1 MSSESFLTGNDDINI
16 ITSKNQTRVN
26 QHLPL
31 LNHKKLKKK
40 GIIYLSTIPPFMNV
54 TKITEIMGQFG
65 QVGRVF
71 LQPAVYKTK
80 NGTLKKNK
88 RNKKALQFTEGWIEF
103 LSKRVAKHVA
113 VTLNNTRIGEHK
125 KSKYYDHLWNLK
137 YLPRFKW
144 VHLNERLEYERAVFK
159 QRMRAEIAQ
168 AKREASHFANTIDQ
182 HELFKKTFKK
192 SLPSTDD
199 IQFLFKQRQTD
210 EEIKRT
216 KKSKNIER
224 ESRTQFL
231 KSLFGNE

>member
-1 MSSESFLTGNDDINI
+1 MLQKLRKLWVSLDKLVEYFYN
-16 ITSKNQTRVN
+16 
-26 QHLPL
+26 L
-31 LNHKKLKKK
+31 LFIKLKTVNKDL
-40 GIIYLSTIPPFMNV
+40 IFYLTEAYFYSYNIYR
-54 TKITEIMGQFG
+54 K
-65 QVGRVF
+65 
-71 LQPAVYKTK
+71 
-80 NGTLKKNK
+80 GTLKKNK